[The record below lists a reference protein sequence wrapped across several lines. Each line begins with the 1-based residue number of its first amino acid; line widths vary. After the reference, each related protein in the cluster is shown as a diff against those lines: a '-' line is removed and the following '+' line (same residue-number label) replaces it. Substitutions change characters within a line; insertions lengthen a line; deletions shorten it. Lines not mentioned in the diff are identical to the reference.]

1 MPACESVWIIRLH
14 KPSVFLRFMLCERYT
29 LFPFFLYPYF
39 YANPLSLCIYLW
51 MNLLDWQWRS
61 SASSVSASSVGR
73 CGPRGFKLLKHSQ
86 SIQLENLHLHA
97 FCFRKVEQLSFKCKI
112 CHACVTLHK
121 FSLISENVAN
131 VHWLPEELWMS
142 VFNLWIVTS
151 PNIILANAVV
161 GCAKLI

>member
-1 MPACESVWIIRLH
+1 MWVLYPIS
-14 KPSVFLRFMLCERYT
+14 F
-29 LFPFFLYPYF
+29 FFLYPYF
-39 YANPLSLCIYLW
+39 YAYPLRLCIYLW

-61 SASSVSASSVGR
+61 SASSVSASSVGT
-73 CGPRGFKLLKHSQ
+73 CGPRGFKWLKHSQ
-86 SIQLENLHLHA
+86 SIQLEHLHLHA

-112 CHACVTLHK
+112 CNACVTRHK

-131 VHWLPEELWMS
+131 VHGLPEELWMS